1 MQAKHSSSRFEMKSD
16 TSLTCSCAAVLYF
29 FLSQNFF
36 DLQEFEP
43 TKVELLEDDEILLLE
58 FSENLPVGMG
68 VLAIGFEGIFFVN
81 NSRAN
86 FSQVTQDR
94 LQSEPLSPNRASFI
108 SEQNK
113 LHTKDLEDVQTM
125 EETRGASCKPYQIWA
140 LYFWHKD
147 VPLYYRIRLCEMVDI
162 TICYLMAQFCG
173 EKEFCVGTIEIDILY
188 MNRT

>member
-1 MQAKHSSSRFEMKSD
+1 MQAKHSSGRFEMKSD

-58 FSENLPVGMG
+58 FSENLPVGRDI
-68 VLAIGFEGIFFVN
+68 LRHETSIFAPSV
-81 NSRAN
+81 
-86 FSQVTQDR
+86 SQVTQDR

-140 LYFWHKD
+140 LF
-147 VPLYYRIRLCEMVDI
+147 L
-162 TICYLMAQFCG
+162 A
-173 EKEFCVGTIEIDILY
+173 
-188 MNRT
+188 